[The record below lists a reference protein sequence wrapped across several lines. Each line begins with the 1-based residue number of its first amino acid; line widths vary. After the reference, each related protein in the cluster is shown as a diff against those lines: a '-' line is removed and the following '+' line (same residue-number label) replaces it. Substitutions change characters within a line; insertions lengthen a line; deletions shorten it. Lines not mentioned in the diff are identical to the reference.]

1 MISAFVPLFNN
12 IKDKNVNFL
21 ISKLNKVNTSG
32 PNDDDFLNVD
42 RKKTRLELI
51 LLSLVVFGIEICY
64 AGRNNFHNFHNFHSS
79 YLYNI
84 TRS

>member
-1 MISAFVPLFNN
+1 MMSAFVPLFNN

-21 ISKLNKVNTSG
+21 INKLNKVNTSG

-64 AGRNNFHNFHNFHSS
+64 AGINNFHSS

-84 TRS
+84 TRL